1 MTDLVSPQVRSRIMS
16 AIRGKNT
23 KIEIGVRKALFNLG
37 YRYRLHAGS
46 LPGKPDIV
54 LPKHH
59 AVIFVNGCFWH
70 GHDCSLFRLPKTNT
84 AFWRHKITTNR
95 KGDTKALQELGAMG
109 WRTFTVW
116 ECSLRRKDVNQVA
129 AVCRRL
135 DRWIRSRSQM
145 GETRE

>member
-1 MTDLVSPQVRSRIMS
+1 MTDLVPPHVRSRIMS

-23 KIEIGVRKALFNLG
+23 KIELGVRKALFGLG
-37 YRYRLHAGS
+37 YRYRLHARS

-70 GHDCSLFRLPKTNT
+70 GHNCSLFRLPKTNT
-84 AFWRHKITTNR
+84 GFWRHKIATNR
-95 KGDTKALQELGAMG
+95 KGDTKALLELAAMG

-116 ECSLRRKDVNQVA
+116 ECSLRGKDRNQVA

-135 DRWIRSRSQM
+135 DRWIRSRSVQ
-145 GETRE
+145 GEVRG